1 MYVTLFNFCSALKV
15 DIKAF
20 WKTVFLTNL
29 LFFWQLAIFL
39 SALPVDNDATDE
51 EGENGGDND
60 DKDSEQE
67 VNTSYFQYLTE
78 IDI

>member
-1 MYVTLFNFCSALKV
+1 M
-15 DIKAF
+15 
-20 WKTVFLTNL
+20 
-29 LFFWQLAIFL
+29 
-39 SALPVDNDATDE
+39 DNDATDE